1 MSEPMRGARA
11 RVACLGLMV
20 LVAITCAA
28 ASAQDDFYRGKT
40 IRIVVGYSAGGGF
53 DTYSRAIARHLAKHI
68 PGKPAVIVENMPG
81 AAGLVAAN
89 SIYRAGRPD
98 GLTIVNFQGTQV
110 MSQILGR
117 DGVEFD
123 ARKYEWLGAPTREN
137 AVCALTRASGVTT
150 VQQWAASTT
159 PVKLGSVAP
168 GGATHDVP
176 RVLQAAL
183 GLPIHLVRGYKGTA
197 EIRLAAQSGEVSGG
211 CWPWESL
218 RPTWRQALEA
228 GEATVVLQV
237 TDKPLPDLPGVPLAL
252 GLAKTDEARQLI
264 RSGIIVP
271 TTVSRVYA
279 MPPATPA
286 DRVRLLRAAFLKT
299 LADPEF
305 VADARQAQL
314 DIDPISGEEVTR
326 LIGELFKM
334 SPAVLAKLKE
344 LLR

>member
-1 MSEPMRGARA
+1 MSGPMRGARA
-11 RVACLGLMV
+11 RVACLSLLV
-20 LVAITCAA
+20 LLAVAHGAP
-28 ASAQDDFYRGKT
+28 AQDDYYRGKT

-53 DTYSRAIARHLAKHI
+53 DTYARAIARHLAKHV

-98 GLTIVNFQGTQV
+98 GLTIVNFQSNQV
-110 MSQILGR
+110 MGQILGR
-117 DGVEFD
+117 EGVEFD
-123 ARKYEWLGAPTREN
+123 ARKFEWIGAPTREN
-137 AVCALTRASGVTT
+137 AVCALTRASGITSG
-150 VQQWAASTT
+150 QQWAASKT

-197 EIRLAAQSGEVSGG
+197 EIRLAAQSGEVAGA

-218 RPTWRQALEA
+218 RPTWRQALDA
-228 GEATVVLQV
+228 GEAAVVLQV
-237 TDKPLPDLPGVPLAL
+237 TEKPLPDLPGVPMALDLAR
-252 GLAKTDEARQLI
+252 TDEARQLI
-264 RSGIIVP
+264 RTGIIVP
-271 TTVSRVYA
+271 TTVSRLYA

-286 DRVRLLRAAFLKT
+286 DRVRILRAAFLKT
-299 LADPEF
+299 LSDPEF
-305 VADARQAQL
+305 ISDARQAQL
-314 DIDPISGEEVTR
+314 DIDPVSGEDVTR
-326 LIGELFKM
+326 LVGELFRM
-334 SPAVLAKLKE
+334 PPAVLAKLKD

>member
-1 MSEPMRGARA
+1 MRGARS
-11 RVACLGLMV
+11 RLACLSFLLLLFGG
-20 LVAITCAA
+20 TPA
-28 ASAQDDFYRGKT
+28 ASPQDDFYRGKT

-89 SIYRAGRPD
+89 SIARAARPD

-110 MSQILGR
+110 MGQILGR
-117 DGVEFD
+117 EGVEFD
-123 ARKYEWLGAPTREN
+123 ARKFEWVGAPTREN
-137 AVCALTRASGVTT
+137 AVCALTRASGITSA
-150 VQQWAASTT
+150 QQWASSPT

-218 RPTWRQALEA
+218 RPTWRQALDA

-237 TDKPLPDLPGVPLAL
+237 TEKPRPDLPGVPLAL
-252 GLAKTDEARQLI
+252 GLARNDEARQLI
-264 RSGIIVP
+264 RAGVIVP
-271 TTVSRVYA
+271 TTVSRLYA

-299 LADPEF
+299 LSDPEF
-305 VADARQAQL
+305 VNDARQAQL
-314 DIDPISGEEVTR
+314 DIDPISGEDVTR
-326 LIGELFKM
+326 LIGELFRM
-334 SPAVLAKLKE
+334 PPSVLTKLKE

>member
-1 MSEPMRGARA
+1 MSGPMRGVRA
-11 RVACLGLMV
+11 RVACLSLLPLLG
-20 LVAITCAA
+20 VAGAA
-28 ASAQDDFYRGKT
+28 AAQDDYYRGKI
-40 IRIVVGYSAGGGF
+40 IRIVVGYTAGGGF
-53 DTYSRAIARHLAKHI
+53 DTYSRAIARHLARHV

-110 MSQILGR
+110 MGQILGR
-117 DGVEFD
+117 EGVEFD
-123 ARKYEWLGAPTREN
+123 ARKFEWIGAPTREN
-137 AVCALTRASGVTT
+137 AVCALTRASGITSA
-150 VQQWAASTT
+150 QQWAASKT

-176 RVLQAAL
+176 RVLQIAL

-197 EIRLAAQSGEVSGG
+197 EIRLAAQSGEVAGG

-218 RPTWRQALEA
+218 RPTWRQALDA

-237 TDKPLPDLPGVPLAL
+237 TEKPLADLPGVPIALDLAR
-252 GLAKTDEARQLI
+252 TDEARQLI
-264 RSGIIVP
+264 RTGIIVP
-271 TTVSRVYA
+271 TTVSRLYA

-286 DRVRLLRAAFLKT
+286 DRVRTLRAAFLET
-299 LADPEF
+299 LRDPEF
-305 VADARQAQL
+305 VNDAKQAKL
-314 DIDPISGEEVTR
+314 DIDPVGGEEVER
-326 LIGELFKM
+326 LMGELFRM
-334 SPAVLAKLKE
+334 PPPVLAKLKE

>member
-1 MSEPMRGARA
+1 MRGARS
-11 RVACLGLMV
+11 RLACLSFLLLLFGG
-20 LVAITCAA
+20 TPA
-28 ASAQDDFYRGKT
+28 ASPQDDFYRGKT

-110 MSQILGR
+110 LGQILGR
-117 DGVEFD
+117 EGVEFD
-123 ARKYEWLGAPTREN
+123 ARKFEWVGAPTREN
-137 AVCALTRASGVTT
+137 AVCALTRASGITSA
-150 VQQWAASTT
+150 QQWASSPT
-159 PVKLGSVAP
+159 PVKIGSVAP

-218 RPTWRQALEA
+218 RPTWRQALDA

-237 TDKPLPDLPGVPLAL
+237 TEKPRPDLPGLPLAL
-252 GLAKTDEARQLI
+252 GLARNDEARQLI
-264 RSGIIVP
+264 RAGVIVP
-271 TTVSRVYA
+271 TTVSRLYA
-279 MPPATPA
+279 MPPTAYA
-286 DRVRLLRAAFLKT
+286 SS
-299 LADPEF
+299 
-305 VADARQAQL
+305 ARR
-314 DIDPISGEEVTR
+314 S
-326 LIGELFKM
+326 
-334 SPAVLAKLKE
+334 
-344 LLR
+344 